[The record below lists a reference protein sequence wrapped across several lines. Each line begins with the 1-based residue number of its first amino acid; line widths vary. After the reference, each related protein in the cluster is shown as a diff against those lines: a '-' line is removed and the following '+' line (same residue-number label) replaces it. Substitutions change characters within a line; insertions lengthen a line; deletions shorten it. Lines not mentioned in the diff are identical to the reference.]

1 METAVKTY
9 SPKAAE
15 LYKDW
20 HVLDAAGQPLGRIA
34 SQAAH
39 LLRGKHKPGF
49 APHLDCGDCVI
60 IVNAEKIVLTG
71 SKADQKVY
79 YRHSQYPGGLKTES
93 FRSLQGRDATR
104 VVRKAVRGMLPH
116 NRLGDRVIKH
126 LKTYTGPDHPHVAQV
141 VGAER
146 ARAKREEAQKAAA
159 DALRA
164 HVEPAMAGA
173 VAEKP
178 RRARRA
184 TPEPAAVTAPAAE
197 AAAVAG
203 SDAQPEDSEAKA
215 KPPEAVVA
223 EAATDTKEAEAAVA
237 VAEAE
242 TAPPAGEEKAPARRT
257 RRKVQKES
265 DE

>member
-1 METAVKTY
+1 MKTY

-34 SQAAH
+34 SRAAH

-60 IVNAEKIVLTG
+60 VVNAEKVVLTG
-71 SKADQKVY
+71 NKENQKVY

-93 FRSLQGRDATR
+93 FRSLQGRDAAR
-104 VVRKAVRGMLPH
+104 VIRKAVRGMLPH

-126 LKTYTGPDHPHVAQV
+126 LKTYSGPDHPHIAQV

-146 ARAKREEAQKAAA
+146 AREKREEARKAAVA
-159 DALRA
+159 ALRA
-164 HVEPAMAGA
+164 KT
-173 VAEKP
+173 VAAQAP
-178 RRARRA
+178 PPV
-184 TPEPAAVTAPAAE
+184 PEPAALVEEAPPVAVAVPPAAEETEGAAVDASQAGPPVVEAEAPAAE
-197 AAAVAG
+197 A
-203 SDAQPEDSEAKA
+203 QEE
-215 KPPEAVVA
+215 PP
-223 EAATDTKEAEAAVA
+223 
-237 VAEAE
+237 AE
-242 TAPPAGEEKAPARRT
+242 TKAPARRS